1 VKFLWKQDIV
11 KSRDVLKTRFGF

>member
-11 KSRDVLKTRFGF
+11 KSRDVRKTRFGF